1 MKTKKLW
8 TQACAEQT
16 VQGVYKR
23 RIFAGSSA
31 KSPFAILLSAPLNAV
46 LFSLRCPDA
55 AAVENPRPNRGLEEA
70 LEGHITDNAPQG
82 ASNGSANCIAD
93 SWQAPYGAFYLCLG
107 ILATRKRVNKLF
119 QAHLIRYL
127 IFVKL
132 MLDVLRNLLL
142 ISPYCVNIVF
152 PCPEVPISILV
163 LSLGKLVFGF
173 SSKGIVNWSNSL
185 P

>member
-16 VQGVYKR
+16 IQGVYKR

-46 LFSLRCPDA
+46 LFSLCCPDA
-55 AAVENPRPNRGLEEA
+55 AAVENPRLSRGLEET

-93 SWQAPYGAFYLCLG
+93 SWQAP
-107 ILATRKRVNKLF
+107 
-119 QAHLIRYL
+119 
-127 IFVKL
+127 
-132 MLDVLRNLLL
+132 
-142 ISPYCVNIVF
+142 
-152 PCPEVPISILV
+152 
-163 LSLGKLVFGF
+163 
-173 SSKGIVNWSNSL
+173 
-185 P
+185 

>member
-8 TQACAEQT
+8 PQACAEQT
-16 VQGVYKR
+16 IQGVYKR

-46 LFSLRCPDA
+46 LFSLCYPDA

-82 ASNGSANCIAD
+82 GLERFGQLHCRLVAG
-93 SWQAPYGAFYLCLG
+93 PLRGVVLCLG
-107 ILATRKRVNKLF
+107 ILATRKRVNELF
-119 QAHLIRYL
+119 QAHLICYL
-127 IFVKL
+127 VFVKL

-163 LSLGKLVFGF
+163 FQVRVSVEYHQAAFSL
-173 SSKGIVNWSNSL
+173 
-185 P
+185 

>member
-1 MKTKKLW
+1 MCGANCPGCIQKTHICWFEREKPVCHSFVSALER
-8 TQACAEQT
+8 CA
-16 VQGVYKR
+16 
-23 RIFAGSSA
+23 FL
-31 KSPFAILLSAPLNAV
+31 PV
-46 LFSLRCPDA
+46 LPGRYYRCA
-55 AAVENPRPNRGLEEA
+55 YSQNPRLSRGLEEA

-142 ISPYCVNIVF
+142 ISPYCVNIV
-152 PCPEVPISILV
+152 
-163 LSLGKLVFGF
+163 
-173 SSKGIVNWSNSL
+173 
-185 P
+185 